1 MEERLTKIEITRN
14 RGNSDANTKGF
25 EIFNPGER
33 SKRAANP
40 IFPFFFFVALS
51 RNGLNVRACARFS
64 PVKSWTFTVGKYNFK
79 SKEKPLGIV
88 HPLGLLS
95 NMRSA
100 DYSAFGHFSSGHSLQ
115 RL

>member
-1 MEERLTKIEITRN
+1 MEEHLTKIEITQN
-14 RGNSDANTKGF
+14 RGTSDANTKGF
-25 EIFNPGER
+25 EILNPSER
-33 SKRAANP
+33 SKRAAKP

-51 RNGLNVRACARFS
+51 RNGLNVRACARFLS
-64 PVKSWTFTVGKYNFK
+64 VKSRTFTIGKYNFK

-88 HPLGLLS
+88 HPLGRLS

-100 DYSAFGHFSSGHSLQ
+100 NYSAFGHFSRGHSLQ

>member
-1 MEERLTKIEITRN
+1 MEEHLTKIEITRN

-25 EIFNPGER
+25 EIFNPSEML
-33 SKRAANP
+33 KRAAKP
-40 IFPFFFFVALS
+40 IFPFFFADALS
-51 RNGLNVRACARFS
+51 LNGLNVRACARFS
-64 PVKSWTFTVGKYNFK
+64 PVKSWTFTIGKYNFK

-88 HPLGLLS
+88 HPLGRLS

-100 DYSAFGHFSSGHSLQ
+100 NYSAFGHFSRGHSLQ